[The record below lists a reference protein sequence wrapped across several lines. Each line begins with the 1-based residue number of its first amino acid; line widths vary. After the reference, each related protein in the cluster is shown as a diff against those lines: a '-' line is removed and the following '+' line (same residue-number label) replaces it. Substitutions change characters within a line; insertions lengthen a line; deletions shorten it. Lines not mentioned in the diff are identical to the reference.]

1 VTIEPCDSMSRFVQ
15 PNITRLVG
23 GLLATVLVAQASQ
36 VASFTAQASDP
47 AQLIGTWRGTSTC
60 SDRVAAPACQDE
72 TIVYEFKAGTQPG
85 TVHWVADKIVNGK
98 REPMGEF
105 DLTYDKTES
114 CWKVEFTSPRVKVV
128 WRLSVEGRHLA
139 GTARLLPGNETVR
152 KVDAR
157 KQ

>member
-1 VTIEPCDSMSRFVQ
+1 MTH
-15 PNITRLVG
+15 ITRLVG
-23 GLLATVLVAQASQ
+23 GLFATVLLAPGSQ
-36 VASFTAQASDP
+36 VASFTLQASDP

-72 TIVYEFKAGTQPG
+72 TIVYEFKAGRAPG

-98 REPMGEF
+98 REPMGEL

-114 CWKVEFTSPRVKVV
+114 CWKVEFTSPRVKMV
-128 WRLSVEGRHLA
+128 WRLSVEDRRLT

-157 KQ
+157 KEPARPN

>member
-1 VTIEPCDSMSRFVQ
+1 MTVEPCDMSRFLR
-15 PNITRLVG
+15 PSITRLVV
-23 GLLATVLVAQASQ
+23 GLLATLLVAQGSQ
-36 VASFTAQASDP
+36 VASSTLQEPDP

-60 SDRVAAPACQDE
+60 SDRAAAPACQDE
-72 TIVYEFKAGTQPG
+72 TIVYEFTGGPQPG

-98 REPMGEF
+98 REHMGEL
-105 DLTYDKTES
+105 DLTYDKAES
-114 CWKVEFTSPRVKVV
+114 CWKVEFTSPRVKIV
-128 WRLSVEGRHLA
+128 WRLSVAGPRLT

>member
-1 VTIEPCDSMSRFVQ
+1 MSRFVR
-15 PNITRLVG
+15 PRITRLVG
-23 GLLATVLVAQASQ
+23 GLLATVLLAPGSQ
-36 VASFTAQASDP
+36 VASFTLQASDP
-47 AQLIGTWRGTSTC
+47 AQLIGTWRGTSAC

-72 TIVYEFKAGTQPG
+72 TIVYEFKAGRQPG

-98 REPMGEF
+98 REPMGEL

-114 CWKVEFTSPRVKVV
+114 CWKVEFTSPRVKMV
-128 WRLSVEGRHLA
+128 WRLSVEDRRLA